1 MKKLIFLMAFFP
13 MVLLGQGVGKVWTE
27 IGVKGSLLKDLDYG
41 VEVTNRFG
49 EGGLETFFPQISFKY
64 KVTKWFR
71 PSIDYRMIF
80 DLDDF
85 GNYGYS
91 NRLNLNAEVRHA
103 FFERLVVS
111 GRVRY
116 QYSFD
121 RFVAAENYDAEFD
134 QAIRFKPQ
142 VSYDINDLFLTPSVS
157 IEYFLNP
164 NYGPLGQRFT
174 KYRLFAG
181 VDLDLDSP
189 HGISV
194 GYILDQEINLPYPE
208 RKHILSVSYA
218 YDLGWE
224 GKKSKTKGGKSHNPA
239 TL

>member
-1 MKKLIFLMAFFP
+1 MKKLILLQIFFP
-13 MVLLGQGVGKVWTE
+13 LVLLGQGAGKVWTE
-27 IGVKGSLLKDLDYG
+27 IEVKGSLLKGLDYG
-41 VEVTNRFG
+41 LELSNRFG
-49 EGGLETFFPQISFKY
+49 ETGLEKFFPQIRLKY

-71 PSIDYRMIF
+71 PSIDYRMVF
-80 DLDDF
+80 DIDDY
-85 GNYGYS
+85 GNYGFS
-91 NRLNLNAEVRHA
+91 HRLNMNAEMRHTL
-103 FFERLVVS
+103 FDRLVVS

-121 RFVAAENYDAEFD
+121 RFVAVENYDAEFD

-142 VSYDINDLFLTPSVS
+142 VSYDINDLFLTPTVS

-164 NYGPLGQRFT
+164 SYGPFGQRFT
-174 KYRLFAG
+174 KRRFFAG
-181 VDLDLDSP
+181 VDLDIDSP

-208 RKHILSVSYA
+208 RKHILSISYA
-218 YDLGWE
+218 YDLGWKS
-224 GKKSKTKGGKSHNPA
+224 KKSNKKGGKSHNPA